1 MARRS
6 EEELLLPQQ
15 RESEGATTVGYIV
28 IAALAFVLLIV
39 GLPAVLMAAVLYGLF
54 VFVIKKPWILYAI
67 MPVSCIGL
75 FVLHGAGEWASIL
88 GFLSILNIPILTE
101 AAEQYLYLHGN
112 EPFRIT
118 SFSYA
123 SAFIFGNLLA
133 GAAHPFIDYYRSKIV
148 KTKYD
153 ALRKKRSSGSYRY
166 FRAKRFKLVQKAQ
179 LKFRKSNSKENFIGY
194 DEFQERVALEPHEPN
209 QHVFAVATTGG
220 GKTVIIGTMVEN
232 AIRQDKPVV
241 FMDGKGE
248 RASMLEFKE
257 LCERYGKRVHMF
269 TDVDEI
275 SFNFLRHGSATQL
288 RDKIMNLFEWSEPY
302 YKLNCSRFLQL
313 VLKMMKEFDLT
324 IDLKNLY
331 DLTYPSKVAAVLNR
345 QLELAKTE
353 VFVTDEGNEKAV
365 PHHDEPNITYED
377 EHEVTTAEVTAIED
391 VPNAKPILEEHEQ
404 EPKTALSL
412 EEIDALLQ
420 GQTVGE
426 PNVAPTN
433 VRESAASLF
442 EGLEPAPVSVALD
455 MEPEAEYVR
464 EGDPL
469 AEESLQEEPVSESEE
484 EGEPPRDTVH
494 VQPAKAS
501 ALFTGMEEETE
512 QEEPAAARRLV
523 WDEARRARVEYY
535 RERFFGIDDEEES
548 TGIPFGTLTSLRNQ
562 LAELMESDLGP
573 LFEETGEGI
582 DLKEITDRDEVA
594 IFSLSGN
601 KYRDYIKTLGRLVI
615 SEVNTLVD
623 YRQKE
628 GKKSIMSVYDEF
640 SAYVSHEVV
649 DVINKSRSAGFEC
662 LISVQGLSDIDAVD
676 PVLTRQIINNC
687 NTYFVGRVNESE
699 DASTLAATFGTYED
713 GDITKQVQKTAVKL
727 RMESEMGTVR
737 SVQRF
742 RAHPDEIKTLATGEV
757 FLARKTIEK
766 NGEPY
771 VARVYVRN
779 ALDTTGIPARKE
791 QQYA

>member
-1 MARRS
+1 MFS
-6 EEELLLPQQ
+6 QQ
-15 RESEGATTVGYIV
+15 RESEDVKLVGYVVCAI
-28 IAALAFVLLIV
+28 LTFVLFFV
-39 GLPAVLMAAVLYGLF
+39 ALPALIAAVLLYWLC
-54 VFVIKKPWILYAI
+54 VFAIKKPWILYAI
-67 MPVSCIGL
+67 MPVSCFGL
-75 FVLHGAGEWASIL
+75 LVLHGAKEWTSIL
-88 GFLSILNIPILTE
+88 GFLSILEIPYLTKL
-101 AAEQYLYLHGN
+101 AEEYLHGN
-112 EPFRIT
+112 EPFPVT
-118 SFSYA
+118 GFSFA

-133 GAAHPFIDYYRSKIV
+133 GAAHPAIDYFRSKIV
-148 KTKYD
+148 KTKHD
-153 ALRKKRSSGSYRY
+153 ALRKKRASVAYRK

-179 LKFRKSNSKENFIGY
+179 LKFRKSNSTENFIGY
-194 DEFQERVALEPHEPN
+194 DEFQERVSLEPHEPN
-209 QHVFAVATTGG
+209 QHVLVVATTGG

-232 AIRQDKPVV
+232 AIRQDKPIV

-248 RASMLEFKE
+248 RASMLEFKA
-257 LCERYGKRVHMF
+257 LCEAYGKRVHMF

-313 VLKMMKEFDLT
+313 VIKMMKEFGLT

-345 QLELAKTE
+345 QLEKARTE
-353 VFVTDEGNEKAV
+353 VLRSDDGIEQSD
-365 PHHDEPNITYED
+365 PHHDEPESIYEN
-377 EHEVTTAEVTAIED
+377 EHEATEATAAD
-391 VPNAKPILEEHEQ
+391 KVPEAEHVLEEHQ
-404 EPKTALSL
+404 R
-412 EEIDALLQ
+412 EIVASADALFKGLSPIEL
-420 GQTVGE
+420 VIE
-426 PNVAPTN
+426 NPDHF
-433 VRESAASLF
+433 ESAESFF
-442 EGLEPAPVSVALD
+442 EGLEAKAETVAVDINPHADKLSEDPVSD
-455 MEPEAEYVR
+455 IPMK
-464 EGDPL
+464 D
-469 AEESLQEEPVSESEE
+469 EPVQELEKLVDQQAKDDQR
-484 EGEPPRDTVH
+484 P
-494 VQPAKAS
+494 PAKAS
-501 ALFTGMEEETE
+501 FLFAGMEEETE
-512 QEEPAAARRLV
+512 NEEPAFEQQFV
-523 WDEARRARVEYY
+523 WDEELRARVEYY
-535 RERFFGIDDEEES
+535 RERFFGHDDDEES
-548 TGIPFGTLTSLRNQ
+548 TGIPFEALTSLRNQ

-582 DLKEITDRDEVA
+582 DLKEITDRNEVA

-628 GKKSIMSVYDEF
+628 GKKSIVSVYDEF
-640 SAYVSHEVV
+640 SAYASHEVV

-662 LISVQGLSDIDAVD
+662 LISAQGLSDIDAVD

-687 NTYFVGRVNESE
+687 NTYFIGRVNESE
-699 DASTLAATFGTYED
+699 DAATLAATLGTYED
-713 GDITKQVQKTAVKL
+713 GDITKQVEKKGAKL
-727 RMESEMGTVR
+727 RMESEMGTIR

-742 RAHPDEIKTLATGEV
+742 RAHPDEIKALATGEV

>member
-28 IAALAFVLLIV
+28 IAVLTFVLLIV
-39 GLPAVLMAAVLYGLF
+39 GLPAVLTAAVLYGLF

-67 MPVSCIGL
+67 MPVSCVGL

-101 AAEQYLYLHGN
+101 AAEQYLHGN
-112 EPFRIT
+112 EPFPIT
-118 SFSYA
+118 GFSYA

-194 DEFQERVALEPHEPN
+194 DEFKERVALEPHEPN

-220 GKTVIIGTMVEN
+220 GKTVIIATMVEN
-232 AIRQDKPVV
+232 AIRKDKPIV

-313 VLKMMKEFDLT
+313 VIKMMKEFGMT
-324 IDLKNLY
+324 IDLKALY
-331 DLTYPSKVAAVLNR
+331 DLTYPSKVAAVLSR
-345 QLELAKTE
+345 QLEKAKTE
-353 VFVTDEGNEKAV
+353 VVITDDEGNEEAV
-365 PHHDEPNITYED
+365 PQHDEPEESTYED
-377 EHEVTTAEVTAIED
+377 EEAAETTAIEEISD
-391 VPNAKPILEEHEQ
+391 AKSILDEQ

-412 EEIDALLQ
+412 EEIDALLR
-420 GQTVGE
+420 GPTAGE
-426 PNVAPTN
+426 PIIEPTN
-433 VRESAASLF
+433 APASAASLF

-455 MEPEAEYVR
+455 MEPEAEYVS

-469 AEESLQEEPVSESEE
+469 AEEPLQEEPVSELEE

-523 WDEARRARVEYY
+523 WDEALRARVEYY

-699 DASTLAATFGTYED
+699 DASTLAATLGTYED